1 MSDHVTRASRDAMRQ
16 GERRLLWAF
25 YGESPELEQTI
36 GCQRHQNEG
45 LLAEG

>member
-1 MSDHVTRASRDAMRQ
+1 MAFKDDHTSSCPNQ
-16 GERRLLWAF
+16 LIQP
-25 YGESPELEQTI
+25 GESPELEQTI